1 MEQFFSKNNSKFE
14 ERFTQLGDISH
25 HPNCIYYREN
35 FTTTNSNQK
44 NKILISDYFPMEYK
58 NNFDKLT
65 TLVKENRNNIDKF
78 ELLDFI
84 TEIEDK
90 LNKLKEAT
98 GLYNINP
105 NEQSVQFHNDKFNTN

>member
-1 MEQFFSKNNSKFE
+1 MEQFFSKTRYE
-14 ERFTQLGDISH
+14 ERFTQLSDIPGSM
-25 HPNCIYYREN
+25 YYREN

-44 NKILISDYFPMEYK
+44 NKILITDYFPMEYK

-65 TLVKENRNNIDKF
+65 TLVKQNRNNIDKF
-78 ELLDFI
+78 ELSDFI
-84 TEIEDK
+84 SDIEDK

-105 NEQSVQFHNDKFNTN
+105 NEQMVKFHNNKFNIK